1 MNQEPMNAGGSRR
14 ATPGQI
20 AARILHAPDL
30 QAKCGLFLEAICDI
44 SGSGRAVLTLINED
58 GREYQWI
65 FTGYSD
71 DAIGRYHA
79 EQRTGNA
86 SAGETF
92 GRTISLQGR
101 NETPVGRLY
110 LGDPS
115 GAVSP
120 DPARAER
127 LDMLFLQ
134 MTHVLENDRLEQ
146 SLQEKVARLSRLE
159 EQLAQAEKMSAI
171 GQLVSGVAH
180 ELSNPLSGVIGFTQL
195 LQASELTPRVR
206 RHLDRIYG
214 EAIRCQRI
222 VQNLLTFTRRHKPE
236 MTFRSI
242 HDVIDS
248 VLELRAYHLQV
259 DDVVVERRYDPGMPM
274 TMLDFHQMEQVFLNI
289 VNNAHQAMMAIREV
303 PRRLVI
309 TTENENGM
317 VRVRLADSGPGI
329 ARERLQ
335 RIFEPFFTTKET
347 GAGTGLG
354 LSLSRAIV
362 GNHQGTMSVDSVLG
376 KGTTL
381 TVELPLIEQRGEH
394 LESPAPVEET
404 TPRSRRALR
413 LLVVD
418 DEVVLID
425 LLADFLKHAGHQVD
439 YARNGRRALELA
451 TSRDYDVI
459 LSDLKMPGLDGQGL
473 FERLCAVKPE
483 MKNRFV
489 FSTGDLA
496 NPKVQAFF
504 EESGSHYLVKPFKL
518 ESVLA
523 VLEKVVGRQQAA

>member
-1 MNQEPMNAGGSRR
+1 
-14 ATPGQI
+14 
-20 AARILHAPDL
+20 
-30 QAKCGLFLEAICDI
+30 
-44 SGSGRAVLTLINED
+44 
-58 GREYQWI
+58 
-65 FTGYSD
+65 
-71 DAIGRYHA
+71 
-79 EQRTGNA
+79 
-86 SAGETF
+86 
-92 GRTISLQGR
+92 
-101 NETPVGRLY
+101 
-110 LGDPS
+110 
-115 GAVSP
+115 
-120 DPARAER
+120 
-127 LDMLFLQ
+127 
-134 MTHVLENDRLEQ
+134 
-146 SLQEKVARLSRLE
+146 
-159 EQLAQAEKMSAI
+159 
-171 GQLVSGVAH
+171 
-180 ELSNPLSGVIGFTQL
+180 
-195 LQASELTPRVR
+195 
-206 RHLDRIYG
+206 
-214 EAIRCQRI
+214 
-222 VQNLLTFTRRHKPE
+222 
-236 MTFRSI
+236 
-242 HDVIDS
+242 
-248 VLELRAYHLQV
+248 
-259 DDVVVERRYDPGMPM
+259 MPM

-289 VNNAHQAMMAIREV
+289 VNNAHQAMMTFKEV

-309 TTENENGM
+309 TTEIEGGM

-347 GAGTGLG
+347 GEGTGLG

-381 TVELPLIEQRGEH
+381 TVELPLIEPRDEQ
-394 LESPAPVEET
+394 LKSPAPVEKT

-439 YARNGRRALELA
+439 YARNGHRALELA

-523 VLEKVVGRQQAA
+523 VLDQVVGRQQAA

>member
-1 MNQEPMNAGGSRR
+1 MGQEPISAAGPGLP
-14 ATPGQI
+14 TPGET
-20 AARILHAPDL
+20 AAGILNAPDL
-30 QAKCGLFLEAICDI
+30 QGRCGLFLDAVRRFSP
-44 SGSGRAVLTLINED
+44 SGHAVLALIDAD
-58 GREYQWI
+58 GREFQWI

-71 DAIGRYHA
+71 DAIVRFHTR
-79 EQRTGNA
+79 QRSG
-86 SAGETF
+86 SGSPGEG
-92 GRTISLQGR
+92 GRTIPLQGWHQ
-101 NETPVGRLY
+101 TPLGRLY
-110 LGDPS
+110 LGDPD
-115 GAVSP
+115 APVAP
-120 DPARAER
+120 EPANAGM
-127 LDMLFLQ
+127 LDLLIVQ
-134 MTHVLENDRLEQ
+134 MTHVLEHDRMRRNLE
-146 SLQEKVARLSRLE
+146 ARDARITRLE

-195 LQASELTPRVR
+195 LQAGELNPRVR

-236 MTFRSI
+236 TTFRSI

-248 VLELRAYHLQV
+248 VLDLRAYQLQV
-259 DDVVVERRYDPGMPM
+259 DDVQVERRYDPDMPI
-274 TMLDFHQMEQVFLNI
+274 TLLDFHQMEQVFLNI
-289 VNNAHQAMMAIREV
+289 VNNAHQAMMTIDEA

-309 TTENENGM
+309 STEIDGGM

-347 GAGTGLG
+347 GEGTGLG

-362 GNHQGTMSVDSVLG
+362 GNHQGTMSADSVLG

-381 TVELPLIEQRGEH
+381 TVELPLIEPREGE
-394 LESPAPVEET
+394 LEPPAPAEET
-404 TPRSRRALR
+404 APSSRRALR

-439 YARNGRRALELA
+439 HARDGRRALDLA
-451 TSRDYDVI
+451 TERDYDVI

-483 MKNRFV
+483 MKTRFV

-504 EESGSHYLVKPFKL
+504 DESGSHYLVKPFKL

-523 VLEKVVGRQQAA
+523 VLDQVVGRQKAA